1 MEGNKMNPRLSSII
15 SGVLILLAYSML
27 GSGNPDAKTLGMALE
42 VISGAAVIGIALIMY
57 PFFKP
62 LNERLSRGYLI
73 LRVVE
78 GTFMVITGLL
88 FQSFDTQLLALY
100 DAIWAAHTY
109 VFITAA
115 VLFYYLFYISKLIP
129 TWLSGWGL
137 LASGLLLVVNLL
149 EAANIVPSMMILYL
163 PIISNEV
170 VLALWLILKGF
181 NKEAL

>member
-1 MEGNKMNPRLSSII
+1 MNPRRSAAIVGILII
-15 SGVLILLAYSML
+15 LAYGVL

-42 VISGAAVIGIALIMY
+42 VISGAAVIGIPLILY
-57 PFFKP
+57 PLFKP
-62 LNERLSRGYLI
+62 FNEKVSRWYFI
-73 LRVVE
+73 LRVIE
-78 GTFMVITGLL
+78 GSFMVITGAL
-88 FQSFDTQLLALY
+88 FLSHNTQLLAIY

-115 VLFYYLFYISKLIP
+115 VLFYYLFYVSKLIP
-129 TWLSGWGL
+129 RWLSGWGL
-137 LASGLLLVVNLL
+137 IASVLLLAVNLL

-181 NKEAL
+181 NTEAS